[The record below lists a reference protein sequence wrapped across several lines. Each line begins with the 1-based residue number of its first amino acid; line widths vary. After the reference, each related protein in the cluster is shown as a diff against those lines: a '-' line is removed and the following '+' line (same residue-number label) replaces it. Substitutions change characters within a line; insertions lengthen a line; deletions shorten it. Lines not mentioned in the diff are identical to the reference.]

1 MSDKAK
7 AIAELNG
14 AFRVQ
19 CAKIK
24 ALIKA
29 ESDLSK
35 RCDLILSH
43 IDLIQKHQAQVTM
56 ICSK

>member
-1 MSDKAK
+1 MSDKEK
-7 AIAELNG
+7 LIAELNG
-14 AFRVQ
+14 AFRVK

-35 RCDLILSH
+35 RCDLMLAH
-43 IDLIQKHQAQVTM
+43 IDLIKKHQKQVM
-56 ICSK
+56 AIYGK